1 MSQLETM
8 YPAQANSPETTLTG
22 AIAADATEIPV
33 LDGSFLPDAPNILT
47 IGADST
53 TAETV
58 LMTAK
63 SGNTLTVVRGYN
75 GTTARAWIRGDT
87 IGRYFT
93 AADHTALMQ
102 NINALNTGKI
112 EKVQSPTEGN
122 FAAFTASGGVED
134 SGKKPSDYAPAEIED
149 DTLADTSY
157 RLGINNGLFYIE
169 EV

>member
-63 SGNTLTVVRGYN
+63 SGNTLTVTRGYN
-75 GTTARAWIRGDT
+75 GTTPRAWDKGDT

-93 AADHTALMQ
+93 GADHDAMRE
-102 NINALNTGKI
+102 NIDSLNGGKP
-112 EKVQSPTEGN
+112 VLLPADWS
-122 FAAFTASGGVED
+122 AS
-134 SGKKPSDYAPAEIED
+134 SIS
-149 DTLADTSY
+149 T
-157 RLGINNGLFYIE
+157 
-169 EV
+169 